1 VTGCS
6 GGLRHE
12 NCAETGARRVTAVSI
27 TGDTG
32 VPAVV
37 FEPACARVARGS
49 ELSFVNED
57 KVQHNVST
65 VAGMPASFSADLPKK
80 GSTYARAFDVAGAYA
95 IRCRF
100 HGERMVLLVT
110 G

>member
-1 VTGCS
+1 MTFQPG
-6 GGLRHE
+6 
-12 NCAETGARRVTAVSI
+12 
-27 TGDTG
+27 
-32 VPAVV
+32 
-37 FEPACARVARGS
+37 CARVARGS

-65 VAGMPASFSADLPKK
+65 VAGAPASFNADLPKK
-80 GSTYARAFDVAGAYA
+80 GSTYARRFDVGGAYA